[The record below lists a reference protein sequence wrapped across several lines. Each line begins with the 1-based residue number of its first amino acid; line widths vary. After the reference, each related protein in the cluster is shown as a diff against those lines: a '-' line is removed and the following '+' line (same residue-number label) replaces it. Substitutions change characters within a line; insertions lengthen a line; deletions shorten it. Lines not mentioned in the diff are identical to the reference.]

1 MYKCVFSIFLKL
13 PFCSYVNAWDNV
25 SGSLKP
31 AFECFRPDNGFFPAL
46 FYLMFFNIRLYH
58 ASFLSTTPLSGLSF
72 PLLPHPLSPSQYGT
86 TFVGRRQISR
96 CRHLGLSRGE
106 DVLSSTS
113 SQVPRARWWSVH
125 ALGTRRH
132 GDRRRGPLRRRQ
144 SARLRLSIQQ
154 GTMKLSR
161 LLALV
166 WR

>member
-72 PLLPHPLSPSQYGT
+72 PLLPHPLTHFHPPST
-86 TFVGRRQISR
+86 A
-96 CRHLGLSRGE
+96 RHLLGAARSLGAVILGYQGVRTFCPQPVAKCLEHVGGPSTLLGLVAMAT
-106 DVLSSTS
+106 DVEGLYAA
-113 SQVPRARWWSVH
+113 V
-125 ALGTRRH
+125 
-132 GDRRRGPLRRRQ
+132 
-144 SARLRLSIQQ
+144 
-154 GTMKLSR
+154 K
-161 LLALV
+161 ALV
-166 WR
+166 CACRSNKVQ